1 MDERILQTGHDVKGE
16 GQESCRVKPLLPFSP
31 INQHA
36 KMKSANKNDYEDTD
50 NHRRHIAGTLH
61 SLASHCHATVH
72 RHHYRE
78 RVTLFRPKVS
88 HCVQRRPH
96 QMG

>member
-1 MDERILQTGHDVKGE
+1 MEERILQTGHDVKRE

-36 KMKSANKNDYEDTD
+36 KMGLVYKNDDEDTD
-50 NHRRHIAGTLH
+50 NHRRHIAGALD
-61 SLASHCHATVH
+61 SLAGHCHAAVH
-72 RHHYRE
+72 RHHQRE